1 LLTERLKNESGYS
14 MVEVLVAIM
23 ILAIAIIPMVGMFDA
38 GLRASMVGSN
48 YDKARMLANE
58 RLEKVRALPYNK
70 TSPAGVNDSA
80 VEIYHPGTPVSGTD
94 ETGTFSYTVTTTY
107 WKESGGS
114 VVPDTSDNSL
124 VKPMMQVVVQVTWA
138 GGNSYK
144 TTGFTA
150 SGADS

>member
-1 LLTERLKNESGYS
+1 MIKLPKDESGYS
-14 MVEVLVAIM
+14 LVEVIASIM
-23 ILAIAIIPMVGMFDA
+23 LLTIAIIPMVGMFDA
-38 GLRASMVGSN
+38 GLQASLVGSN

-80 VEIYHPGTPVSGTD
+80 VEIYHPGSPVSDTSGI
-94 ETGTFSYTVTTTY
+94 FSYTVTTTY
-107 WKESGGS
+107 WKESGGT
-114 VVPDTSDNSL
+114 VVPDTSNNSI

-144 TTGFTA
+144 TVGFTA
-150 SGADS
+150 SGAAS

>member
-1 LLTERLKNESGYS
+1 MLIKRLKDESGYS
-14 MVEVLVAIM
+14 MVEVIVAIM

-38 GLRASMVGSN
+38 GLKASMVGSN

-80 VEIYHPGTPVSGTD
+80 VEIYHPGSPV
-94 ETGTFSYTVTTTY
+94 TGTSGAFSYTVTTTY
-107 WKESGGS
+107 WKESGGT
-114 VVPDTSDNSL
+114 VVPDTSNNSL
-124 VKPMMQVVVQVTWA
+124 VKPMMQVVVQVSWA

-150 SGADS
+150 LGAD

>member
-1 LLTERLKNESGYS
+1 LLTKRLKSESGYS

-23 ILAIAIIPMVGMFDA
+23 ILTIGIIPMVGMFDA
-38 GLRASMVGSN
+38 GLKASMVGSN
-48 YDKARMLANE
+48 YDQARMLANE

-80 VEIYHPGTPVSGTD
+80 VEIYHPGSPVTGSSGA
-94 ETGTFSYTVTTTY
+94 FSYTVTTTY
-107 WKESGGS
+107 WKESGDS
-114 VVPDTSDNSL
+114 VVQDASDNTV
-124 VKPMMQVVVQVTWA
+124 VKPMMQVVVQVSWA

-144 TTGFTA
+144 TIGFTA

>member
-1 LLTERLKNESGYS
+1 LLTERLENESGYS
-14 MVEVLVAIM
+14 MVEVIVAIM
-23 ILAIAIIPMVGMFDA
+23 ILSVAIIPMVGMFDA
-38 GLRASMVGSN
+38 GLRASLVGSN

-58 RLEKVRALPYNK
+58 RLEKVQALPYNK

-80 VEIYHPGTPVSGTD
+80 VEIYHPGTPVSGTS
-94 ETGTFSYTVTTTY
+94 GAFSYTVTTTY

-114 VVPDTSDNSL
+114 VVADTSDNTI
-124 VKPMMQVVVQVTWA
+124 VKPMMQVVVQVTWS
-138 GGNSYK
+138 GGNSYR